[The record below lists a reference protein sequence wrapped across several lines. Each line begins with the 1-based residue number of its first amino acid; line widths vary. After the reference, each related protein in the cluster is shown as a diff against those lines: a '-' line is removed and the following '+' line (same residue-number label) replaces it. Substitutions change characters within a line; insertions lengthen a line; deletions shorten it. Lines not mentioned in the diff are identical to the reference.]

1 MVSNI
6 QFSEKVT
13 EYWKALNEELDA
25 CSTDAPPP
33 EVKTD
38 DLDDSR
44 NAYYFQRGYMDG
56 LTFALKLFAKFHWD
70 GVMEDMRNLKKNDS

>member
-1 MVSNI
+1 VSNT
-6 QFSEKVT
+6 QVSEKIT
-13 EYWKALNEELDA
+13 KYFEALNEELDA
-25 CSTDAPPP
+25 CSMDVSPP

-56 LTFALKLFAKFHWD
+56 LTFALKLFAKFNW
-70 GVMEDMRNLKKNDS
+70 ERELKDDT